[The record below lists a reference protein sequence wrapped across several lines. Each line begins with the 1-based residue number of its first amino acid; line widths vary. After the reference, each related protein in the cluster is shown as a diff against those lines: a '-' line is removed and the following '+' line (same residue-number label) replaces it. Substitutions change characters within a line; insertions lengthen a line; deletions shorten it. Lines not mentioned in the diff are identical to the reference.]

1 MRTVI
6 RGGWVVGNDGTLH
19 TLVRDGIVVVEDDRI
34 VSIETEYDGRADEE
48 IDARDSIVAPGLID
62 THVHPGTWE
71 RDRSIADNGRKVLMG
86 LPFQEHAICAPG
98 THAPGDYRYDATS
111 QNEQVVPDSFGA
123 LFTQVEL
130 LTNGITTFVD
140 AGTRA
145 SFQELHV
152 AVAERLG
159 MRAYLAPGF
168 QSTMN
173 EGGENGKI
181 VRDWEYES
189 KRGNQEFDAAVEFI
203 KAYDGVQDGRI
214 KGMLYPRE
222 TDFCSP
228 AQLER
233 TRKAADE
240 LGVPVQTHAAYS
252 AQDFYFCV
260 EQYGLTPI
268 ELLADTGLLGPDLMV
283 AHPMWIAESDLTS
296 WQEGKDLELLASS
309 GTSVILC
316 PITFARRGWSFDIQQ
331 YAEAGVN
338 VVIGND
344 TFPRDIIQNMR
355 LASYNSKIIR
365 RSLFAS
371 PAETVFDCST
381 INAADG
387 LQRPDLGR
395 LAPGAKADII
405 TIRMRPE
412 NSLRWGVVYDPIKA
426 IVDVGMGDDVQ
437 TVLIDGV
444 VRMRDRKIVD
454 VEIRDII
461 DTAQNSAESFWA
473 NIQDWDPFHRTM
485 EEKAPWSFPK
495 RDAPIR

>member
-6 RGGWVVGNDGTLH
+6 RGGWVVGYDGDSH
-19 TLVRDGIVVVEDDRI
+19 TLIRNGVVVVEDDR
-34 VSIETEYDGRADEE
+34 VHSIETSYDGRAEVE
-48 IDARDSIVAPGLID
+48 IDALDCLVSPGLID

-71 RDRSIADNGRKVLMG
+71 RDRSIADNGRKVIMG

-98 THAPGDYRYDATS
+98 THAPGDYRYDGS
-111 QNEQVVPDSFGA
+111 ESNDKIVPDSVGA

-140 AGTRA
+140 AGTRTK
-145 SFQELHV
+145 FQEMHV
-152 AVAERLG
+152 AVAEKLG
-159 MRAYLAPGF
+159 LRAYLAPGF

-181 VRDWEYES
+181 VRDWDYES
-189 KRGNQEFDAAVEFI
+189 TRGNAEFDAAVEFI
-203 KAYDGVQDGRI
+203 QNFDGVQDGRI
-214 KGMLYPRE
+214 RGMLYPRE

-228 AQLER
+228 EQLRR
-233 TRKAADE
+233 TREMADK
-240 LGVPVQTHAAYS
+240 LGVPIQTHASYS

-268 ELLADTGLLGPDLMV
+268 ELLADTGVLGPDTMI
-283 AHPMWIAESDLTS
+283 AHPLWIAESDLTS
-296 WQEGKDLELLASS
+296 WQEGRDLELLAES

-316 PITFARRGWSFDIQQ
+316 PITYARRGWSFDVQQ
-331 YAEAGVN
+331 YSEAGVN

-355 LASYNSKIIR
+355 LASYNSKILR

-371 PAETVFDCST
+371 PAEAVFEAST
-381 INAADG
+381 INAANG

-405 TIRMRPE
+405 TVKLKPE
-412 NSLRWGVVYDPIKA
+412 GSLRWGVVYDPIKA
-426 IVDVGMGDDVQ
+426 LVDVGIGDDVQ
-437 TVLIDGV
+437 TVLVDGI
-444 VRMRDRKIVD
+444 VRMKDRQIADVD
-454 VEIRDII
+454 VREIIETSQ
-461 DTAQNSAESFWA
+461 TAAEAFWD
-473 NIQDWDPFHRTM
+473 NIQDWDALGRTM
-485 EEKAPWSFPK
+485 EQKAPWSFPLRK
-495 RDAPIR
+495 ERIG